1 MATRL
6 NPLKKYEINEE
17 KQKQHENYTP
27 GMALFAAG
35 VFVMVPFFIN
45 WCMDK
50 KSSADDLADDNR
62 DLRSSEDDDS
72 KGSDGNDS
80 GDYDSKGSDGNDGGD
95 EASVVCIS
103 TMYTKGG
110 ILIHRKN
117 TKTNTLEGEVKRLE
131 STHQSPPRKKTN
143 KNPEETKIASDNIL
157 TQEESPPS
165 EPPKKAKKKK
175 AKAKKE
181 NQNEVSLL
189 EETQDDSIKKISQQE
204 DKLEEIVKAPLD
216 MLNDENVNR
225 NDASSPLN
233 LPVSPVSQGSTS
245 SITYHESENNKGTD
259 ENGNDERPFE
269 KQLPGSNNSNDP
281 LDNLLYEGAL

>member
-62 DLRSSEDDDS
+62 DLRSSENDDS

-157 TQEESPPS
+157 TQEESPSPES
-165 EPPKKAKKKK
+165 KEKIKKKK

-189 EETQDDSIKKISQQE
+189 EETE
-204 DKLEEIVKAPLD
+204 DKDKLKETVKAAFD

-225 NDASSPLN
+225 NDASFPLN
-233 LPVSPVSQGSTS
+233 PPVSPVSQGSTS

-259 ENGNDERPFE
+259 ENSNDGRPFK
-269 KQLPGSNNSNDP
+269 KQLPGSNKSDDP